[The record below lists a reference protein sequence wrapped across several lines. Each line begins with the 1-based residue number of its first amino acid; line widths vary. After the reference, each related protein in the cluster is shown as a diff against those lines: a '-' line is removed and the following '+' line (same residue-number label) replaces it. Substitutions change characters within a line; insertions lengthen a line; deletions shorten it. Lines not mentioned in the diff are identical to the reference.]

1 MKSGELVFGRD
12 GKIMEENVKTLSQ
25 QLQDQLRQLIS
36 QTEPGGRL
44 PSEPKL
50 AKQMG
55 VSRATLREAMR
66 IFETQGAIHRRQGVG
81 TFVVPPSQVIDTG
94 LEVLESILT
103 QAERKNLDIKVG
115 PYSMLEREATEKEAE
130 ALRIQPGSSVLQI
143 AWVMET
149 PDRPVAF
156 LLDVLPAG
164 MLSLDDVHQFF
175 RGSVLDLLMR
185 SPDLNLTTSRTE
197 LSAVAAPAKIARSL
211 GIQRGDVV
219 LCFEATLFSADGKVV
234 DYSHSYYL
242 PGYFRFHVVRR
253 VG

>member
-1 MKSGELVFGRD
+1 MDDHGKS
-12 GKIMEENVKTLSQ
+12 LSQ
-25 QLQDQLRQLIS
+25 QLHERLRQLIA

-66 IFETQGAIHRRQGVG
+66 IFETQGVIHRRQGVG
-81 TFVVPPSQVIDTG
+81 TFVIPPSQVIDTG
-94 LEVLESILT
+94 LEVLESILS
-103 QAERKNLDIKVG
+103 QAEKKHLKINVG
-115 PYSMLEREATEKEAE
+115 PFSISEREATQKEAE
-130 ALRIQPGSSVLQI
+130 VLGIQPGSGVLQI

-149 PDRPVAF
+149 PDRPVAY
-156 LLDVLPAG
+156 LVDVLPAG
-164 MLSLDDVHQFF
+164 LLSLANARQYFQ
-175 RGSVLDLLMR
+175 GSVLDLLMS
-185 SPDLNLTTSRTE
+185 SPELNLTTSRTE
-197 LSAVAAPAKIARSL
+197 LSAVAAPAEIARSL

-219 LCFEATLFSADGKVV
+219 LCFEATLYTAEGKVV

>member
-1 MKSGELVFGRD
+1 MMD
-12 GKIMEENVKTLSQ
+12 ENGKTLPQ
-25 QLQDQLRQLIS
+25 QLHERLRVLIS
-36 QTEPGGRL
+36 NTEPGGRL

-50 AKQMG
+50 AKQLG

-66 IFETQGAIHRRQGVG
+66 IFETQGVIHRRQGVG
-81 TFVVPPSQVIDTG
+81 TFVIPPAQVIETG

-103 QAERKNLDIKVG
+103 QAKRKDLSISVG
-115 PYSMLEREATEKEAE
+115 PTSIIERTATENEAE
-130 ALRIQPGSSVLQI
+130 VLNIQPGSLVLQI
-143 AWVMET
+143 SWVMET

-156 LLDVLPAG
+156 LVDVLPADV
-164 MLSLDDVHQFF
+164 LSLEEARKKFN
-175 RGSVLDLLMR
+175 GSVFDLLMDTP
-185 SPDLNLTTSRTE
+185 SLNLTTSRTE
-197 LSAVAAPAKIARSL
+197 LGAVAAPAKIARSL

-219 LCFEATLFSADGKVV
+219 LCFDATLYTAEGRVV

>member
-1 MKSGELVFGRD
+1 
-12 GKIMEENVKTLSQ
+12 MEENGKTLSQ
-25 QLQDQLRQLIS
+25 HLHERLRVLIS
-36 QTEPGGRL
+36 DTDPGGRL
-44 PSEPKL
+44 PSEPAL

-66 IFETQGAIHRRQGVG
+66 IFETQGMIHRRQGVG
-81 TFVVPPSQVIDTG
+81 TFVVPPAQVLDTG

-103 QAERKNLDIKVG
+103 VADRRGLQIEVG
-115 PYSMLEREATEKEAE
+115 PYSITERQATKEEAAE
-130 ALRIQPGSSVLQI
+130 LRIDPDGKVLQF

-149 PDRPVAF
+149 PDRPVAY
-156 LLDVLPAG
+156 LVDVVPAG
-164 MLSLDDVHQFF
+164 LIGLEEAREFF
-175 RGSVLDLLMR
+175 RGSVLDLLM
-185 SPDLNLTTSRTE
+185 SSQNLNLTTSRTE
-197 LSAVAAPAKIARSL
+197 MSAVSAPAKIARSL

-219 LCFEATLFSADGKVV
+219 LCFEATLFTAEGRVV